1 MSWKSKRFDPNP
13 KSMKTI
19 LITGGAGFI
28 GTHTMV
34 QLLNEG
40 FKVSIIDNHDNSI
53 IEAIDRVKKLVGP
66 ELSKKLQFNLESKFF
81 SIFYSKDET
90 FVDDLRN
97 RDDLDKLFSKTKYCQ
112 LNIYCL
118 MSSYI
123 LLPLRLLRRV
133 SVTLVSN
140 GLLGSPMI
148 ELQYLHEYA
157 RISSSIGLTA
167 KPIVNFS
174 SVLRTNVLTL
184 GIDISFD
191 TKVWNF
197 TKCNTG
203 LSFTN
208 ADLIAFLAFHV
219 VMNEKGDSVNASYY
233 HIVNPLTNIVVGVEV
248 THRFSSNVN
257 TVTMGTQHALDPLTT
272 IKAPVNNADKASTL
286 IQHEWSPKSLFTNFR
301 EVDTKSIDKSP
312 KVKLALTLKL

>member
-1 MSWKSKRFDPNP
+1 
-13 KSMKTI
+13 
-19 LITGGAGFI
+19 
-28 GTHTMV
+28 MV
-34 QLLNEG
+34 FSSPATVYGQLEKIPCVED
-40 FKVSIIDNHDNSI
+40 F
-53 IEAIDRVKKLVGP
+53 
-66 ELSKKLQFNLESKFF
+66 ELK
-81 SIFYSKDET
+81 
-90 FVDDLRN
+90 
-97 RDDLDKLFSKTKYCQ
+97 
-112 LNIYCL
+112 
-118 MSSYI
+118 
-123 LLPLRLLRRV
+123 
-133 SVTLVSN
+133 
-140 GLLGSPMI
+140 I

-174 SVLRTNVLTL
+174 SVLGTNVLTL

-257 TVTMGTQHALDPLTT
+257 IVTMGTQHALDPLTT

-286 IQHEWSPKSLFTNFR
+286 IQYEWRPKSLFTNFR

-312 KVKLALTLKL
+312 KVKLALTLKP